1 MENPGSNISSPEIE
15 NKVVD
20 LKYAINQYV
29 KDGMTLYMDNSG
41 AAGNELIRQFW
52 GKHPSFNLIMSLL
65 SGPTPASMIHGD
77 LVKKCIFTNCSD
89 IFPKPT
95 PNSVVQRAFQKKSVE
110 LENWTVLSF
119 YQALMAGALNLPFMP
134 TNSVTGTTMAEENH
148 QSFAVISDPFSNREI
163 GTVKALN
170 PDIAL
175 VHGWAADHAGNV
187 LLGPFGDSWAIKAC
201 REGSIVTVEKI
212 VSTDFIKDHLLFL
225 RLPSYLVKAVCVAPF
240 GEHPHSINGI
250 TDRLYPEFKDYYTDS
265 YPMDRSFLQE
275 FRKASED
282 PGTLD
287 KWIQDWILN
296 CKTHDGYLAKLG
308 EARLTELKNKT
319 QRTPNKSQH
328 SEVRYKYNQKLNY
341 NNIEFFVIGA
351 IRKIKETILE
361 HSYKTVFAGV
371 GLSAL
376 AGWGSV
382 LSLEELKYKV
392 YMLTPSP
399 VGFGAPP
406 RTVIPV
412 GNGAFDL
419 QGCAVGG
426 VNSSCIGIM
435 GISQI
440 DKYGNMNSTKIGDDT
455 YIAGAGG
462 GGDIASTAQEVVAVA
477 RNREDRFLDKVPY
490 ITSHGA
496 RVKTLITEDGVF
508 KKEGPELVLSEYFP
522 RAGISKNERI
532 NQILKTYTWK
542 IKVSSQLQEI
552 TPPTTSEIDLLHSL
566 DPDGIWTSK

>member
-1 MENPGSNISSPEIE
+1 MENPGSNISSSEID

-20 LKYAINQYV
+20 LKYAINKYV

-52 GKHPSFNLIMSLL
+52 NKRPSFTLVMNLL
-65 SGPTPASMIHGD
+65 SGPTPASMIHGG

-148 QSFAVISDPFSNREI
+148 QSFSIIDDPFGKRKI
-163 GTVKALN
+163 GVVKALN

-175 VHGWAADHAGNV
+175 VHGWAADTNGNV
-187 LLGPFGDSWAIKAC
+187 LLVPFGDSWAIKAC
-201 REGSIVTVEKI
+201 REGAIVTVEKI
-212 VSTDFIKDHLLFL
+212 VSTEFIKEHLLFV

-275 FRKASED
+275 FRQASEN

-287 KWIQDWILN
+287 KWIEEWILS
-296 CKTHDGYLAKLG
+296 CKTHDDYLAKLG

-319 QRTPNKSQH
+319 QRTPQKSQH
-328 SEVRYKYNQKLNY
+328 SEVCHKQDQKSNY

-406 RTVIPV
+406 RTVIPA

-426 VNSSCIGIM
+426 VNSSCIGVM

-462 GGDIASTAQEVVAVA
+462 GGDIASTAQEVVVVA
-477 RNREDRFLDKVPY
+477 RNRDDRFLDKVPY
-490 ITSHGA
+490 ITSPGT

-508 KKEGPELVLSEYFP
+508 RKEGPEFVLSEYFS
-522 RAGISKNERI
+522 RSGIPKNERI
-532 NQILKTYTWK
+532 NQIVKTYGWK
-542 IKVSSQLQEI
+542 AKVSSQLKEI
-552 TPPTTSEIDLLHSL
+552 TPPTTAELDLLHSL

>member
-20 LKYAINQYV
+20 LRYAINKYV

-52 GKHPSFNLIMSLL
+52 RKHPSFTLIMSLL
-65 SGPTPASMIHGD
+65 SGPTPASMLHGG

-148 QSFAVISDPFSNREI
+148 HSFTVISDPFSKREI
-163 GTVKALN
+163 GIVKALN

-175 VHGWAADHAGNV
+175 VHGWAADDAGNV

-201 REGSIVTVEKI
+201 REGAIVTVEKI
-212 VSTDFIKDHLLFL
+212 VSTDFIKDHLQFL

-275 FRKASED
+275 YRQASED
-282 PGTLD
+282 PVTLD
-287 KWIQDWILN
+287 KWIEDWILN
-296 CKTHDGYLAKLG
+296 CKTHDDYLVKLG

-319 QRTPNKSQH
+319 NKTPKKSQH
-328 SEVRYKYNQKLNY
+328 SDVRHKQDQKSNY

-455 YIAGAGG
+455 YVAGAGG
-462 GGDIASTAQEVVAVA
+462 GGDIASTAQEVVVVA

-490 ITSHGA
+490 ITSPGT
-496 RVKTLITEDGVF
+496 RVNTLVTEDGVF
-508 KKEGPELVLSEYFP
+508 KKEGPEFVLAEYFP
-522 RAGISKNERI
+522 RTGITKDERI
-532 NQILKTYTWK
+532 KQILKTYTWK
-542 IKVSSQLQEI
+542 IKVSSQLKEI
-552 TPPTTSEIDLLHSL
+552 TPPTIAELDLLHSL